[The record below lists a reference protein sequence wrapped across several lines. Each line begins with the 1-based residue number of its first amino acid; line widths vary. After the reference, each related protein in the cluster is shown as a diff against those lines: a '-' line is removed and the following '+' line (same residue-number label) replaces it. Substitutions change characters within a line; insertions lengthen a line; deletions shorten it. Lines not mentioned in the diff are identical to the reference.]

1 MTDQENSYLRGNI
14 RSLIDE
20 EKTISMEEL
29 LSAPDSYEGDLG
41 LASTFFARLLEN
53 YVHLD
58 FTEEE
63 AIAHWRAIV
72 DNSFVL
78 KEKLGRPIGI
88 HLAIVDYFTNINHVL
103 SSPMLVEVHVFRQTE
118 RLAMIDGLTGI
129 FNRRYMDII
138 LKKEFNRCDRY
149 GKAFSV
155 CILDI
160 DDFKAVNDTKGHVFG
175 DQVLRELATHL
186 HDSVRD
192 EDIVC
197 RYGGEEFLAILPETD
212 TKGAIVMANRLRS
225 EMKTKKF
232 FRENGIT
239 FSAGTATYPT
249 CAKDLVSLVQAAD
262 HALYE
267 AKASGKDCVIPA
279 NIERRKFGRY
289 AQPWDLVIYSQN
301 GDRQITGIVTQNIS
315 LGGIQF
321 ECPVRY
327 DIDTLL
333 HLVFTN
339 PDGDNEQIEIEG
351 RITWVRKN
359 RASYAYGVNF
369 TSIPETFELKL
380 TGQTGQIAEPIQG

>member
-1 MTDQENSYLRGNI
+1 MTDQETSFLRENI
-14 RSLIDE
+14 RALIAEEHATSLEDI
-20 EKTISMEEL
+20 
-29 LSAPDSYEGDLG
+29 LSVPNGEQTPVLPDM
-41 LASTFFARLLEN
+41 FFARLLEN

-63 AIAHWRAIV
+63 AIDHWHAII
-72 DNSFVL
+72 DNSFEL
-78 KEKLGRPIGI
+78 KEKLCRPIGI
-88 HLAIVDYFTNINHVL
+88 HLAIVDYFTNVNHVL
-103 SSPMLVEVHVFRQTE
+103 NSPMLVEVCVFRQTE
-118 RLAMIDGLTGI
+118 RLAMIDGLTGL

-160 DDFKAVNDTKGHVFG
+160 DDFKTFNDRKGHVFG
-175 DQVLRELATHL
+175 DQVLRELAAHL
-186 HDSVRD
+186 RNSVRD

-197 RYGGEEFLAILPETD
+197 RYGGEEFLVILPETD
-212 TKGAIVMANRLRS
+212 AKGALALANRLRS
-225 EMKTKKF
+225 EMKRKKF
-232 FRENGIT
+232 FGENRIT

-249 CAKDLVSLVQAAD
+249 CAKELISLVQAAD
-262 HALYE
+262 HALYA

-279 NIERRKFGRY
+279 NVERRKFGRY
-289 AQPWDLVIYSQN
+289 PQPWDLEISTQT
-301 GDRQITGIVTQNIS
+301 GDKMISGIVTQNIS

-339 PDGDNEQIEIEG
+339 PDGSEEQIEAEG
-351 RITWVRKN
+351 HITWVRKN
-359 RASYAYGVNF
+359 RRSYAYGVTF
-369 TSIPETFELKL
+369 TSIPETFETKL
-380 TGQTGQIAEPIQG
+380 AGPQGLIAEPIEG